1 MSYLIANVPAIDC
14 FVRKEFLYAEQDHIG
29 ELTPCYLTSVKSI
42 KGRALT
48 FEAFLTDYGALYDKL
63 PIHAFVWKEEIG
75 VENMLPLNYLQVW
88 DSFSYYITVL
98 EKQML
103 KGLQCAVF
111 MKDKKLYEGEYLF
124 TIDSCHSDSNELN
137 CTLSETATEHKSFNI
152 IKLKNGQF
160 AAQPNNRIRW
170 YDQSL
175 VPIETEKPDF
185 HYMTKI
191 YSVEDSQKWSVG
203 HTNKWAYKSKQ
214 EEEK

>member
-1 MSYLIANVPAIDC
+1 MSYLVANVPPLEC
-14 FVRKEFLYAEQDHIG
+14 FVRKEFLYDHKMG
-29 ELTPCYLTSVKSI
+29 FKKFTPCYWTSVKSI

-48 FEAFLTDYGALYDKL
+48 FEVFLPEYGSLYDKL
-63 PIHAFVWKEEIG
+63 PISAFVWEKNDEFDY
-75 VENMLPLNYLQVW
+75 LPLNFLQIW
-88 DSFSYYITVL
+88 DCFSYHITVV

-111 MKDKKLYEGEYLF
+111 MKDKELYEGEYLF

-137 CTLSETATEHKSFNI
+137 CTLSETASEHKSFNI

-175 VPIETEKPDF
+175 VPLETEKPDF
-185 HYMTKI
+185 HYMNKI
-191 YSVEDSQKWSVG
+191 YTVEDSQKWSVG
-203 HTNKWAYKSKQ
+203 HTNKWAYKSKD
-214 EEEK
+214 EE